1 MGGNGDID
9 TRNVKRKSSR
19 GLSNND
25 NSPPDISLISTLSK
39 KSKKSSIV
47 ESKVKEKEIE
57 LPIKVKE
64 KKMELPIVVQDKYT
78 KDEYKHIL
86 KQLLEKNIIESGDGV
101 LSFKFEDNIISC
113 ALLND

>member
-39 KSKKSSIV
+39 KSKKSNIV
-47 ESKVKEKEIE
+47 ES
-57 LPIKVKE
+57 KVKE